1 MNFRTRQGPK
11 VGLLFT
17 GVILFAGCAASPPVL
32 DTGADAEP
40 TFDGLYP
47 VRNSVMDHAWAR
59 PDIDLTDYSKVM
71 LVGAGIAFRPGGETR
86 HTRMPASATTH
97 FEVSAQQRDALR
109 EIMVEAFTAELSAS
123 DRFEL
128 VSSPGPDVLMVYA
141 ALLDVVSNLPPEPAG
156 RGDIYI
162 RQVGEAT
169 LLLELRDPISGTVL
183 ARAIDR
189 RAAAGSGDLFIP
201 TNRAATT
208 REVRRVAQFWARRLR
223 EGLEAQMGTA
233 AGN

>member
-1 MNFRTRQGPK
+1 MHENQYQRILA
-11 VGLLFT
+11 GLLGAALMT
-17 GVILFAGCAASPPVL
+17 LAGCASQAPAL
-32 DTGADAEP
+32 DTGPDAVP

-47 VRNSVMDHAWAR
+47 VRNSVMDGAWLR
-59 PDIDLTDYSKVM
+59 PDIDLTGYSKVM
-71 LVGAGIAFRPGGETR
+71 LVGAGISFRPGGETR
-86 HTRMPASATTH
+86 HARMPASRNTY
-97 FEVSAQQRDALR
+97 FEVSERQREALR
-109 EIMVEAFTAELSAS
+109 EIIEQTFTTELAAS

-128 VSSPGPDVLMVYA
+128 VSRPGPDVLLVYA

-169 LLLELRDPISGTVL
+169 LLLELRDPMSDAVL

-208 REVRRVAQFWARRLR
+208 REVRRLAEFWARRLR
-223 EGLEAQMGTA
+223 EGLEALVTPE
-233 AGN
+233 